1 MAKTVNVVVVALKT
15 VVTAASNV
23 AGSSSALTAAACHA
37 LVVGAHVSD
46 VITAVQAGYEEKG
59 QDLPQGMSS
68 NLKRLAAC
76 DNELITAVG
85 TSGYAMNNKLLEL
98 FKIPKLTNRGATTK
112 TPTKTANSGAAVDP
126 LAPTTVE
133 HAGPITAALVATRT
147 MMAECLKWQE
157 NGAGLDTAQVDHVKD
172 HLSAV
177 AAVLAQAIEK
187 AKIKAAAKTATK

>member
-23 AGSSSALTAAACHA
+23 AGSSAALNAAACHA
-37 LVVGAHVSD
+37 LTVGAHVSD

-59 QDLPQGMSS
+59 QDMPGHMSS

-76 DNELITAVG
+76 DNELIAAVG
-85 TSGYAMNNKLLEL
+85 ASGYAMNNKLLEL
-98 FKIPKLTNRGATTK
+98 FKVPKLTNRGATA
-112 TPTKTANSGAAVDP
+112 KTATTNSGAAVDP
-126 LAPTTVE
+126 LAPATVE

-172 HLSAV
+172 HLAAV

-187 AKIKAAAKTATK
+187 AKTKAAAKTAAK

>member
-1 MAKTVNVVVVALKT
+1 MSKTVNVVVVALQT
-15 VVTAASNV
+15 VVTAASNAAV
-23 AGSSSALTAAACHA
+23 SSAELTAAAAHA
-37 LVVGAHVSD
+37 LTVGAHVSD
-46 VITAVQAGYEEKG
+46 VITAVQAGYEEKE
-59 QDLPQGMSS
+59 QALPASMSS

-76 DNELITAVG
+76 DNELIAAVG
-85 TSGYAMNNKLLEL
+85 ASGYAMNNKLLEL
-98 FKIPKLTNRGATTK
+98 FKVPKLTNRGAA
-112 TPTKTANSGAAVDP
+112 KTATNSGAAVDP
-126 LAPTTVE
+126 LAPAAVE

-187 AKIKAAAKTATK
+187 AKIKAAAKTK